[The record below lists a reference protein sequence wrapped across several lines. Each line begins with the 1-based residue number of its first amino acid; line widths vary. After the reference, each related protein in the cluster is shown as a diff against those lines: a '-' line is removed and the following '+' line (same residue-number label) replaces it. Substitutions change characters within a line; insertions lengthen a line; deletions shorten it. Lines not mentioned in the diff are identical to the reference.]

1 MGHERYHSLTPK
13 YYKKELFEKAIP
25 GIIIALCGNKIAL
38 DNRQVSKEDGEEYEN
53 KVGCIYIEVSAKTND
68 DIDMFNQIG
77 SRLPMIEEDKPIV
90 LTEDNKEKEKRC
102 YGYCGY

>member
-53 KVGCIYIEVSAKTND
+53 KVGCIYIEVSAKS
-68 DIDMFNQIG
+68 ISG
-77 SRLPMIEEDKPIV
+77 STCSIYSKIFFSSA
-90 LTEDNKEKEKRC
+90 
-102 YGYCGY
+102 